1 MARKVTDGPIR
12 NKERTK
18 NKILDAVGKII
29 RTEGYK
35 GLIVNRIGKT
45 SRLDNKLIYLYFGNV
60 DKLVEMYVKSKDY
73 WNNIPEEITEEVQAS
88 PILSKET
95 VVSIMEHQMDYI
107 YQSEEL
113 QKILLWEIS
122 EESKLMREIADER
135 EAFGE
140 TLFKKSKAN
149 FKNTDVNFRATEA
162 LLIGGIYYLVL
173 HAKANGS
180 TFCGLDLNKPKDY
193 RAVKET
199 FGRIVDQTYA
209 EAKKQ
214 QKKHEKTKASK

>member
-35 GLIVNRIGKT
+35 GLIVNRIGKA

-73 WNNIPEEITEEVQAS
+73 WNNIPEDLILEVES
-88 PILSKET
+88 NPVLTKES

-107 YQSEEL
+107 YNSEEM

-122 EESKLMREIADER
+122 EESQLMREVADER

-140 TLFKKSKAN
+140 TLFKKSRSN

-162 LLIGGIYYLVL
+162 ILIGGIYYLVL
-173 HAKANGS
+173 HARANGS
-180 TFCGLDLNKPKDY
+180 SFCGLDINKDKDY
-193 RAVKET
+193 KAIKQT
-199 FGRIVDQTYA
+199 FARLVDWTYT

-214 QKKHEKTKASK
+214 QKKHEKEKASK

>member
-18 NKILDAVGKII
+18 NRILEAVGKII
-29 RTEGYK
+29 RSEGYK
-35 GLIVNRIGKT
+35 GLIVNRIGKA

-60 DKLVEMYVKSKDY
+60 DRLVEMYVKSKDY
-73 WNNIPEEITEEVQAS
+73 WNNIPQELIDRVNS
-88 PILSKET
+88 NPILEKES
-95 VVSIMEHQMDYI
+95 VISIMEHQMDFI
-107 YQSEEL
+107 YNSEEL

-122 EESKLMREIADER
+122 EESELMREIADER

-140 TLFKKSKAN
+140 TLFKKAKSI
-149 FKNTDVNFRATEA
+149 FRNTDVNFRATEA

-173 HAKANGS
+173 HARANGS
-180 TFCGLDLNKPKDY
+180 SFCGLDINKDRDY
-193 RAVKET
+193 KAVKQT
-199 FGRIVDQTYA
+199 FGRLVEWTYA

-214 QKKHEKTKASK
+214 QKKHEKEKTKK

>member
-18 NKILDAVGKII
+18 NRILDAVGKII

-35 GLIVNRIGKT
+35 GLIVNRIGKAA
-45 SRLDNKLIYLYFGNV
+45 RLDNKLIYLYFGSV
-60 DKLVEMYVKSKDY
+60 DRLVEMYVKSKDY
-73 WNNIPEEITEEVQAS
+73 WNNIPEEIIEEVNKNS
-88 PILSKET
+88 LLSKES
-95 VVSIMEHQMDYI
+95 VVSIMEHQMDFI
-107 YQSEEL
+107 YNSEEL

-122 EESKLMREIADER
+122 EESELMREIADER

-140 TLFKKSKAN
+140 TLFKKARPL
-149 FKNTDVNFRATEA
+149 FRNTDVNFRATEA

-173 HAKANGS
+173 HARANGS
-180 TFCGLDLNKPKDY
+180 TFCGLDINKDRDY
-193 RAVKET
+193 KALKQT
-199 FGRIVDQTYA
+199 FAKIVDWTYA

-214 QKKHEKTKASK
+214 QRKHEKLKEKK